1 MCRSGLSLSHT
12 VGIQTCTLAVP
23 TSILLRPRR
32 ETEGQTA
39 SLKRVQGSLPCRTP
53 GSSRSL
59 MSRPLFKE
67 KGRMSMMSLLTC
79 QECMKNIEQTCS
91 MGSFNFKKHGLG
103 GTCSLSFLFLSQ
115 MHSKS
120 VHTYRGGKSD
130 HRAMVAGMQGI
141 AGPFLRFREKDDRI
155 D

>member
-32 ETEGQTA
+32 ETEGQTP

-67 KGRMSMMSLLTC
+67 KGRMSLLTC
-79 QECMKNIEQTCS
+79 QECMKIKNIGQTCS
-91 MGSFNFKKHGLG
+91 MGSFKKHGLG

-115 MHSKS
+115 MHLKS